1 MNLPRVWW
9 IVGVILV
16 LIALV
21 VCLVP
26 GREIPGAF
34 EFNDKVSHLA
44 GHGLLAVYFSAL
56 VPRRRWW
63 KIFVFLLLFGAA
75 VEVADDRQSGPAAAA
90 ERLEQQTQ
98 VRAAVQELPETLRT
112 VVVLHYSGGLSLRQV
127 AAAMELN
134 VGTVKSR
141 LNSALA
147 QMRARLRPF
156 NESGSQS

>member
-26 GREIPGAF
+26 GRELPGAF
-34 EFNDKVSHLA
+34 ELNDKLSHFL
-44 GHGLLAVYFSAL
+44 GHGLLAIYFSGL

-75 VEVADDRQSGPAAAA
+75 IEVAQYYMNVGREGDPRDVIANSTGALLGLLLGWLGLSRWPEFAAWVFS
-90 ERLEQQTQ
+90 RK
-98 VRAAVQELPETLRT
+98 RAVQ
-112 VVVLHYSGGLSLRQV
+112 
-127 AAAMELN
+127 
-134 VGTVKSR
+134 
-141 LNSALA
+141 
-147 QMRARLRPF
+147 
-156 NESGSQS
+156 

>member
-26 GREIPGAF
+26 GRELPGAF

-44 GHGLLAVYFSAL
+44 GHGLLAVYFSGL

-63 KIFVFLLLFGAA
+63 KIFVFLLLFGAT
-75 VEVADDRQSGPAAAA
+75 VEVAQYYMDVGREGDPRDVMANSCGALLGLLAGW
-90 ERLEQQTQ
+90 L
-98 VRAAVQELPETLRT
+98 
-112 VVVLHYSGGLSLRQV
+112 GLSRWPEFASWLFTR
-127 AAAMELN
+127 
-134 VGTVKSR
+134 R
-141 LNSALA
+141 
-147 QMRARLRPF
+147 RAIP
-156 NESGSQS
+156 

>member
-26 GREIPGAF
+26 GRELPGAF

-44 GHGLLAVYFSAL
+44 GHGLLAVYFSGL

-75 VEVADDRQSGPAAAA
+75 VEVAQYYMDVGREGDPRDVIANSCGALLGLLAGW
-90 ERLEQQTQ
+90 L
-98 VRAAVQELPETLRT
+98 
-112 VVVLHYSGGLSLRQV
+112 GLSRWPEFATWLFTR
-127 AAAMELN
+127 
-134 VGTVKSR
+134 R
-141 LNSALA
+141 
-147 QMRARLRPF
+147 RAIP
-156 NESGSQS
+156 